1 MPIPTPHISAKQ
13 GDFARTV
20 LMPGDPLRSEFI
32 ARTYLT
38 DPVLVNDIRGVHGY
52 TGTWHGKRI
61 SVMASGMGQPSIG
74 IYSYELFEFYGV
86 ESIIRIGSCGALQP
100 GIRIGDL
107 ILAQGAVRDEGTS
120 AAYVS
125 RSYPAV
131 SDAEMLCLCQEAA
144 AKTGITTHTGIVRS
158 HDSFYVDGQDAINE
172 HWSGRGILGSDMET
186 AALLTVA
193 GLRGVKAL
201 SILNNV
207 VLWGNDTFHSIGAY
221 SEGNTDG
228 AGGEKASILLALE
241 TFAAID
247 RKEKQK

>member
-1 MPIPTPHISAKQ
+1 MQPHIHLEESLGIPYAI
-13 GDFARTV
+13 
-20 LMPGDPLRSEFI
+20 MPGDPARVERI
-32 ARTYLT
+32 AAYLDQT
-38 DPVLVNDIRGVHGY
+38 CDLGSNREYRCISGTFRGVRILAVS
-52 TGTWHGKRI
+52 TGIG
-61 SVMASGMGQPSIG
+61 GPSAAIAVE
-74 IYSYELFEFYGV
+74 ELRHTGV
-86 ESIIRIGSCGALQP
+86 SHMIRIGSCGALQP

-144 AKTGITTHTGIVRS
+144 AKNGITTHTGIVRS

-221 SEGNTDG
+221 SEGDTDG

>member
-1 MPIPTPHISAKQ
+1 MTSYERVVAALSHKEPDHVPVYHCIS
-13 GDFARTV
+13 GTF
-20 LMPGDPLRSEFI
+20 
-32 ARTYLT
+32 
-38 DPVLVNDIRGVHGY
+38 RGVRILAVS
-52 TGTWHGKRI
+52 TGIG
-61 SVMASGMGQPSIG
+61 GPSAAIAVE
-74 IYSYELFEFYGV
+74 ELRHTGV
-86 ESIIRIGSCGALQP
+86 SHMIRIGSCGALQP

-144 AKTGITTHTGIVRS
+144 AKNGITTHTGIVRS

-221 SEGNTDG
+221 SEGDTDG